1 MSDRQKKLQQLL
13 QTEKETYLREIA
25 LRAIPESSEVR
36 AKRLEKE
43 ALELSQR
50 KETERLV
57 ICEEKLRQ
65 KFIRENDDIRAEN
78 SRLFQL
84 EIAAVQLAQI
94 KEKQDRLHANRETE
108 SLVFEYLN
116 QQRYNEQI
124 EREDRERVKLEE
136 QKEIIRKTLEQQI
149 EQKKQRDTQTS
160 DLEEGFFIGKSTDR
174 VRARSA
180 HEPFSELLDR
190 RKREKE
196 NRISEEKEENRKIV
210 QDLLLR
216 ERLAVEREH
225 AARIEKAGK
234 LRQFLQQHQ
243 EDQRERREW
252 EQDLEKEMEKETA
265 KMDALKA
272 SMLAQEE
279 LKRQELMSLVMA
291 ERNAQVAART
301 VLINERK
308 ERRNFDRNTVEIQVS
323 KDLVDLD
330 AEKTRRRQ
338 VKLLYAKDL
347 EEQVKMKKESR
358 KEIAETLIATD
369 AEPYICELKQ
379 KQREVYNNMISPH
392 LEKFD

>member
-136 QKEIIRKTLEQQI
+136 QKEIIRKTLQQQI

-174 VRARSA
+174 VSARST
-180 HEPFSELLDR
+180 HEPFSDLLDR

-196 NRISEEKEENRKIV
+196 NRISQEKEENRKIV

-323 KDLVDLD
+323 KDLADLD

-379 KQREVYNNMISPH
+379 KQKEVYNNMISPH